1 MNCKNIL
8 LYEYLSGTLT
18 PEEAGKTGDHLD
30 ECEECR
36 EKFRIMLALDN
47 PRMID
52 RGNRFLWFLR
62 KGRQARIAAAGL
74 VLALLVPVLY
84 SYFLLT
90 GSPAKPANLASSE
103 PYPVV
108 LLDTRRNSPKASIT
122 TGLLLYR
129 QGKFREALAELEK
142 YEKNSDAMFFAGIS
156 MYMLNDPVKALEQLN
171 RVKSISPKWSI
182 PADWYRAQCL
192 LKLGKTEEATAIL
205 NTVAASENYYQQK
218 ALDLLREIDNQ

>member
-1 MNCKNIL
+1 MNCKNVL

-30 ECEECR
+30 ECDECR

-52 RGNRFLWFLR
+52 RESRFQRILKTSMR
-62 KGRQARIAAAGL
+62 ARMAVAGF
-74 VLALLVPVLY
+74 VLAILVPVLY

-90 GSPAKPANLASSE
+90 GVPGKTANLASAE
-103 PYPVV
+103 PYPAV
-108 LLDTRRNSPKASIT
+108 LLDTRNSSPEAGIS

-129 QGKFREALAELEK
+129 EGKFREALAELKK

-156 MYMLNDPVKALEQLN
+156 MYMLNDPAKALEQLN
-171 RVKSISPKWSI
+171 RVKNISGKWSL

-192 LKLGKTEEATAIL
+192 LKLGKTDEALAIL
-205 NTVAASENYYQQK
+205 KTISESKNHYQQD
-218 ALDLLREIDNQ
+218 ALELLRKINNQ